1 MNVHMQTK
9 VSEVAAL
16 RDHFAKATA
25 TVVLDYTGIDVE
37 TVTALRVEFRKA
49 GVGYVVAKNTL
60 VKQALKGTALEGNKE
75 LYAFLKGPSGL
86 AFSYEDPSA
95 AAKVVKAFR
104 KADEKNEKLK
114 VKCGVLETAIMNG
127 AAVESTLATMPGK
140 NEVRAQLLATL
151 LAPAQS
157 LVRVLA
163 APAQDLAYVLM
174 AQEQKLNK

>member
-1 MNVHMQTK
+1 MNEHMQTK

-16 RDHFAKATA
+16 REHFAKATA
-25 TVVLDYTGIDVE
+25 TVFLDYTGIDVE
-37 TVTALRVEFRKA
+37 TITALRVEFRKA
-49 GVGYVVAKNTL
+49 GVGYLVAKNTL

-95 AAKVVKAFR
+95 AAKTVKAFR
-104 KADEKNEKLK
+104 KANENNEKLK
-114 VKCGVLETAIMNG
+114 IKCGVLETAVMNG
-127 AAVESTLATMPGK
+127 AAVEATLATMPGK
-140 NEVRAQLLATL
+140 NEIRSMLLATL

-163 APAQDLAYVLM
+163 APAQNLAYVLS
-174 AQEQKLNK
+174 AQETKLNQ